1 MFYGRFVV
9 GMRASAVPACLILV
23 SVVSCGGEGTLTVRT
38 APVRGTV
45 VVDGVPRGEAP
56 VTLVLKAGEHEVS
69 FADYSG
75 QFTPPKKRNVRIEPG
90 RTVEIA
96 GKYVDRLVP
105 EVPPPGFS
113 PADSVRYYGTKE
125 RKLKDGTIFDYID
138 GGALVYL
145 RHGLCGTTHVLFRDD
160 GGDEIVLDI
169 FDMGNPVNAERAF
182 RDEEICPAGF
192 ETLDI
197 GGGCK
202 SYHYEP
208 DFLLYFHKSRY
219 LVFLSTT
226 SDSLRETLVSYAREV
241 ESRI

>member
-1 MFYGRFVV
+1 MFYGRFVF
-9 GMRASAVPACLILV
+9 GAVFPAVLVCAVLV
-23 SVVSCGGEGTLTVRT
+23 SVVSCGGGDGTLTVRT
-38 APVRGTV
+38 VPVRGAV
-45 VVDGVPRGEAP
+45 VVDGIPRGEAP
-56 VTLVLKAGEHEVS
+56 VTLVLEAGEHEVS
-69 FADYSG
+69 FAGCSG
-75 QFTPPKKRNVRIEPG
+75 QFLPPGKRNVRID
-90 RTVEIA
+90 A
-96 GKYVDRLVP
+96 GGNTEVVGEYVNRLLP
-105 EVPPPGFS
+105 EAPPPGFT

-125 RKLKDGTIFDYID
+125 RELRDGTIFDYID

-145 RHGLCGTTHVLFRDD
+145 RYGLRETTHVLFRN

-169 FDMGNPVNAERAF
+169 FDMGSPVNAERAF
-182 RDEEICPAGF
+182 RDEEICPEGF
-192 ETLDI
+192 EILDI

-226 SDSLRETLVSYAREV
+226 NDSLCETLVSYAREV